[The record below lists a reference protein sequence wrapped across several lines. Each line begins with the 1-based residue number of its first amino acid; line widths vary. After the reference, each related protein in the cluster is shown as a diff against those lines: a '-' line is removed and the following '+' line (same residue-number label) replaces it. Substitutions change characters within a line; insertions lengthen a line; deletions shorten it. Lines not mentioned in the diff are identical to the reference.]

1 MERRQQMDIAG
12 FASTRR
18 QMKTDRIYR
27 IVRDFF
33 EPISVLNN
41 PVNLVCSLG
50 RAPAAVI
57 FLILAFSALPL
68 LAQPAPPDHATEIKQ
83 LLVEERWEEIVR
95 VAEADAER
103 SADLN
108 YYYGTALARLGRWD
122 EAKRAFQIGLSQQ
135 PGEKRF
141 SHELAGVCFRKKNYA
156 EAADHLRRALRLDPA
171 DTYANDFLA
180 GVYFL
185 QGNVEAALKYWK
197 RVSKP
202 EIEEVRIEP
211 PPRVA
216 PALLD
221 RAFTIAPA
229 SALDLRD
236 LQTTK
241 ARVRGLNIFSNYR
254 FNLEARPDGK
264 FDLVFRARER
274 NVGPRWAWLLALLR
288 GLPYQTVSPE
298 FFNIR
303 GRAINSES
311 LIRWDAEKRR
321 LWTNLSGPLFGDP
334 KMRFQL
340 DLDLRDENW
349 DVGQTS
355 VCPQPGQTEVC
366 PTSSLNLNR
375 QAFAA
380 SATSFVNG
388 RLDWSTG
395 FEISRRNFRDV
406 DAGGVLT
413 PGLLAQGFQLKHLG
427 QLNYKLLEA
436 PERRISVAGSASTQL
451 GRIWSQQSRVFAKLQ
466 SSIETRWFPQ
476 SAGDDYEMRGKISA
490 GQTFGESPFDE
501 LFILGVERDND
512 LWMRAHV
519 GTRDGRKGSAPLGR
533 DYVLSNWEL
542 DKNVYD
548 NGLMRLKLG
557 PFLDS
562 GKITDSSSG
571 LGSRTWL
578 WDLGAQAKV
587 QALGVGIVFSYGKDL
602 RSGNNAFYLRFTRF
616 LE

>member
-1 MERRQQMDIAG
+1 MDTPGIASKRRQIIM
-12 FASTRR
+12 
-18 QMKTDRIYR
+18 
-27 IVRDFF
+27 
-33 EPISVLNN
+33 
-41 PVNLVCSLG
+41 
-50 RAPAAVI
+50 RAFPL
-57 FLILAFSALPL
+57 LILAFSALPL
-68 LAQPAPPDHATEIKQ
+68 RAQPSLSDYPTEIKQ
-83 LLVEERWEEIVR
+83 LFAEERWEEIVR
-95 VAEADAER
+95 MAEVEAER

-122 EAKRAFQIGLSQQ
+122 EAGKAFQTGFSQQ
-135 PGEKRF
+135 PGDKRF
-141 SHELAGVCFRKKNYA
+141 SLELAGVSFRQKNYQAAA
-156 EAADHLRRALRLDPA
+156 EHLRRALRLDPA
-171 DTYANDFLA
+171 DNYANDFLA

-185 QGNVEAALKYWK
+185 QGNIEAALKYWN
-197 RVSKP
+197 RISKP

-211 PPRVA
+211 AQRVS

-221 RAFTIAPA
+221 HAFTITPTA
-229 SALDLRD
+229 ALDLRE

-254 FNLEARPDGK
+254 FDLEARPDGK
-264 FDLVFRARER
+264 FDVVFRARER
-274 NVGPRWAWLLALLR
+274 NSEFKWAWLIALLR

-311 LIRWDAEKRR
+311 LIRWDSQKRR
-321 LWTNLSGPLFGDP
+321 FWTSFSGPFFGDP
-334 KMRFQL
+334 KMRFHL
-340 DLDLRDENW
+340 DLDLRNENW
-349 DVGQTS
+349 DVRRSFADTAA
-355 VCPQPGQTEVC
+355 PMA
-366 PTSSLNLNR
+366 NLNVRR

-395 FEISRRNFRDV
+395 FEFSHRDFRDV
-406 DAGGVLT
+406 DAGSVLT
-413 PGLLAQGFQLKHLG
+413 PGLLAQGFQLKHTG
-427 QLNYKLLEA
+427 QLNYKLLDA
-436 PERRISVAGSASTQL
+436 PERRFTVDGSASTQL
-451 GRIWSQQSRVFAKLQ
+451 GRIWSQQSHVFAKLQ
-466 SSIETRWFPQ
+466 ASMEARWFPQ

-490 GQTFGESPFDE
+490 GQTLGESPFDE

-512 LWMRAHV
+512 LWMRAHI

-533 DYVLSNWEL
+533 DYLLSNLEL
-542 DKNVYD
+542 DKNVYG
-548 NGLMRLKLG
+548 NGLMSLKLG

-562 GKITDSSSG
+562 GKMTDSSSG
-571 LGSRTWL
+571 LGSQTWL

-587 QALGVGIVFSYGKDL
+587 RALGVGVVFSYGKDL

>member
-1 MERRQQMDIAG
+1 MDIAG
-12 FASTRR
+12 FAPIRR
-18 QMKTDRIYR
+18 QVKA
-27 IVRDFF
+27 
-33 EPISVLNN
+33 
-41 PVNLVCSLG
+41 
-50 RAPAAVI
+50 API
-57 FLILAFSALPL
+57 FLMLAFFAFPL
-68 LAQPAPPDHATEIKQ
+68 RAQPAPSDHGTEIKQ
-83 LLVEERWEEIVR
+83 LFAEERWEEIVR
-95 VAEADAER
+95 IAEDDAER
-103 SADLN
+103 SADTS

-135 PGEKRF
+135 PGDKRF
-141 SHELAGVCFRKKNYA
+141 PLELAGVCFRKKNYA
-156 EAADHLRRALRLDPA
+156 EAVGHLRRALRLDPT

-185 QGNVEAALKYWK
+185 QGNVEAALKYWN
-197 RVSKP
+197 RGSKP
-202 EIEEVRIEP
+202 EIEEVRTEP
-211 PPRVA
+211 APRVA

-229 SALDLRD
+229 TALELSE

-254 FNLEARPDGK
+254 FNFEARQDGK
-264 FDLVFRARER
+264 FDVVFRASER
-274 NVGPRWAWLLALLR
+274 NLDSKWAWLLALLR

-298 FFNIR
+298 FFNISR
-303 GRAINSES
+303 RAINSES

-334 KMRFQL
+334 KRRFQL
-340 DLDLRDENW
+340 NLDLRDENW
-349 DVGQTS
+349 DVGQTN
-355 VCPQPGQTEVC
+355 VCPLPGQTLVC
-366 PTSSLNLNR
+366 PADSLKLR
-375 QAFAA
+375 KQAFGA

-388 RLDWSTG
+388 RWDWSTG
-395 FEISRRNFRDV
+395 FEFSHRNSRDV
-406 DAGGVLT
+406 AVGGVLT
-413 PGLLAQGFQLKHLG
+413 PQLLSQGFQLKNLG
-427 QLNYKLLEA
+427 QLNYKLLDA
-436 PERRISVAGSASTQL
+436 PERRFTMTGSASTQL

-466 SSIETRWFPQ
+466 GSMEARWLPQ
-476 SAGDDYEMRGKISA
+476 SAGDDYEMRGKISS
-490 GQTFGESPFDE
+490 GQTLGESPFDE

-519 GTRDGRKGSAPLGR
+519 GTRNGRKGGAPMGR
-533 DYVLSNWEL
+533 DYILSNWEL

-548 NGLMRLKLG
+548 NGLMRFKLG

-562 GKITDSSSG
+562 GKITDSATG
-571 LGSRTWL
+571 LGSQNWL